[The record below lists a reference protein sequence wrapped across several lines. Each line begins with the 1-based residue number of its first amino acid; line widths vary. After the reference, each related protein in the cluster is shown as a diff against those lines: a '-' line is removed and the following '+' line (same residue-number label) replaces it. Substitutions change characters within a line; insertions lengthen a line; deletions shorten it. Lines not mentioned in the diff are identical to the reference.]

1 MAYYDKGFNDAA
13 YTSDKCGEFSQVTKP
28 PVTLRPCDCIYE
40 QQAKLLSEQGIAVND
55 ESIEIHP
62 NYVLLTMGH
71 TQVKIGMKR
80 FQMFAEWYLQK
91 QTIK

>member
-1 MAYYDKGFNDAA
+1 MSYYNYGKGFNDGP
-13 YTSDKCGEFSQVTKP
+13 D
-28 PVTLRPCDCIYE
+28 TLRPCDCKSE
-40 QQAKLLSEQGIAVND
+40 AEAKLLKEQGIGHND